1 MQRLKDRTALIT
13 GGAAGIGKAQALRF
27 AQEGARIVVA
37 DLDVA
42 GAERV
47 AREIQSAGG
56 QAIGTA
62 MDVTDVESVAAAV
75 RQGFDAYGSIDT
87 LSNTAGCFDGFRQ
100 LADADRAFFQKV
112 MDVNVTGIFNVTK
125 ALLPAMLANRKGV
138 IVNIASAAGLRGGG
152 GGIGYTTSKH
162 AVIGFTRQLAAAYG
176 NQGIRVNA
184 IAPGLIDTAMVA
196 DFAHTERAQTRIA
209 TKPAGRLGR
218 AEDIA
223 NAALFLVSDE
233 ADYIH
238 ATTLSVDGGHA
249 DTY

>member
-13 GGAAGIGKAQALRF
+13 GAAAGIGRAQALRF

-37 DLDVA
+37 DRDIA

-47 AREIQSAGG
+47 AREIQAAGG
-56 QAIGTA
+56 NAIGAA

-75 RQGFDAYGSIDT
+75 KQALDVYESIDT
-87 LSNTAGCFDGFRQ
+87 LSNTAGVFDGYTQ
-100 LADADRAFFQKV
+100 LADADLAFFESV

-125 ALLPAMLANRKGV
+125 ALLPSMLANRRGV
-138 IVNIASAAGLRGGG
+138 ILNIASASGLRGGG

-162 AVIGFTRQLAAAYG
+162 AVIGFTRQMAAAYG
-176 NQGIRVNA
+176 SQGVRVNA

-196 DFAHTERAQTRIA
+196 AFAHSERAQAKIA
-209 TKPAGRLGR
+209 AKPAGRLGR